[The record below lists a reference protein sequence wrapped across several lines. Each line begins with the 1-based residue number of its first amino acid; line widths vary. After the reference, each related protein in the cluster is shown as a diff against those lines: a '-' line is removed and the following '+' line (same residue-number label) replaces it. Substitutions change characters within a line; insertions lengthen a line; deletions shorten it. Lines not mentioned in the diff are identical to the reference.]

1 MSETPQPAGP
11 VPDYPMEREARCPF
25 APAATV
31 RGMTREDAVGK
42 VRIWDGS
49 TPWFVTRHADQR
61 ALLNDPRLSI
71 DEKRP
76 GYPHMT
82 RSRAASAPHHP
93 ALITNTDPPEHTR
106 LRRTVNAPFMVKRVE
121 ALRPRIQEVLDGLI
135 DDMLAGPRPADLVQA
150 IGLPV
155 PTLVITEILGAPYED
170 HEFFQTTSH
179 VLISHDSTPEEAQ
192 EAGRALGG
200 YLGDLFARKMASP
213 GDDVMSEMAG
223 RVKAGE
229 MSPEEA
235 VTMSTAILIAGHET
249 SASMI
254 SLGTLAL
261 LRNPGQLE
269 LLREH
274 GDDPR
279 FVAGAVEELLRYLTI
294 VHSGIRRIAE
304 EDIAV
309 RDTVVKAGDGVIF
322 ELAGANWDPEA
333 FPEPERLDLRRPA
346 RHHHAFGY
354 GAHQCLGQSLARVEL
369 QVVYGTLYRRIPTLA
384 LAVPFEE
391 VPFAMEGVAYGL
403 RSLPVTW

>member
-1 MSETPQPAGP
+1 MFETLASAGRIP
-11 VPDYPMEREARCPF
+11 EYPMRREPQCPF
-25 APAATV
+25 FPAATV
-31 RGMTREDAVGK
+31 REMTREDPAGK

-82 RSRAASAPHHP
+82 RSRAAGAPHHP
-93 ALITNTDPPEHTR
+93 AMITNTDPPEHTR
-106 LRRTVNAPFMVKRVE
+106 LRRGVNAPFMVKRVE
-121 ALRPRIQEVLDGLI
+121 ALRPRIQQVLDGLI
-135 DDMLAGPRPADLVQA
+135 DDMLAGPQPADLVQA

-155 PTLVITEILGAPYED
+155 PTVVITELLGAPYADREM
-170 HEFFQTTSH
+170 FQRTSH
-179 VLISHDSTPEEAQ
+179 VLISHDSTPEQSAA
-192 EAGRALGG
+192 AGRELGG
-200 YLGDLFARKMASP
+200 YLAALFAEKMAAP
-213 GDDVMSEMAG
+213 GDDVMSEMA
-223 RVKAGE
+223 RKVRAGE
-229 MSPEEA
+229 MAHEEA
-235 VTMSTAILIAGHET
+235 LTMSSAILIAGHET

-261 LRNPGQLE
+261 LRHPDQLD
-269 LLREH
+269 LLRSSS
-274 GDDPR
+274 GDPK

-294 VHSGIRRIAE
+294 VHTGVRRIAN
-304 EDIAV
+304 EDITLH
-309 RDTVVKAGDGVIF
+309 DTTIKAGDGVIF
-322 ELAGANWDPEA
+322 ELAGANYDERE
-333 FPEPERLDLRRPA
+333 FPEPEKLDLTRPA
-346 RHHHAFGY
+346 RQHHAFGY

-403 RSLPVTW
+403 KSLPVTW

>member
-1 MSETPQPAGP
+1 MSETPPSSDEFP
-11 VPDYPMEREARCPF
+11 SYPMTREPACPF
-25 APAATV
+25 APAARV
-31 RGMTREDAVGK
+31 REMTREDPVGK

-121 ALRPRIQEVLDGLI
+121 ALRPRIQKVLDGLI

-155 PTLVITEILGAPYED
+155 PTMVITEILGAPYED
-170 HEFFQTTSH
+170 RLLFQTTSH
-179 VLISHDSTPEEAQ
+179 TLISHESTPEQAEAA
-192 EAGRALGG
+192 AGALTG
-200 YLGDLFARKMASP
+200 YLGDLFARRMADP
-213 GDDVMSEMAG
+213 GDDVISELAAKV
-223 RVKAGE
+223 RAGE
-229 MSPEEA
+229 MTAPEA
-235 VTMSTAILIAGHET
+235 VTMASAILIAGHET

-261 LRNPGQLE
+261 LRNPDQLA
-269 LLREH
+269 LLREKS
-274 GDDPR
+274 DDPG
-279 FVAGAVEELLRYLTI
+279 FVANAAEELLRYLTI
-294 VHSGIRRIAE
+294 VHSGIRRIAN
-304 EDIAV
+304 EDV
-309 RDTVVKAGDGVIF
+309 ELRGRVVQAGDGVIF
-322 ELAGANWDPEA
+322 ELGGANYDAEE
-333 FPEPERLDLRRPA
+333 FPEPEKLDLRRPA
-346 RHHHAFGY
+346 RQHHAFGY

-384 LAVPFEE
+384 LAVPFEQVE
-391 VPFAMEGVAYGL
+391 FAMEGVAYGL
-403 RSLPVTW
+403 RSLPVIW